1 VAHAVKNL
9 VQAAAI
15 VAALALPSIAVAQG
29 TTGPILCTT
38 VKAGETANV
47 TLQGVP
53 LSCQPL
59 NAVEIR
65 GAMNTVE
72 KVMHSL
78 HPSDD
83 QEAQMHAAM
92 TQFSQALKMPVIPG
106 NNGGI
111 EE

>member
-1 VAHAVKNL
+1 VKNL
-9 VQAAAI
+9 LLAAAI
-15 VAALALPSIAVAQG
+15 VAASTLPSMAVAQG

-53 LSCQPL
+53 LSCHPL
-59 NAVEIR
+59 DTIKIR
-65 GAMNTVE
+65 AAMNTVE

-78 HPSDD
+78 HPSDA

-92 TQFSQALKMPVIPG
+92 GAFTQTLQMPVIPG
-106 NNGGI
+106 NNGGV
-111 EE
+111 ED

>member
-1 VAHAVKNL
+1 M
-9 VQAAAI
+9 
-15 VAALALPSIAVAQG
+15 AVAQG

-38 VKAGETANV
+38 VKPGETANV

-53 LSCQPL
+53 LTCHPL
-59 NAVEIR
+59 DTIKIR
-65 GAMNTVE
+65 AAMNTVE

-78 HPSDD
+78 HPSDA
-83 QEAQMHAAM
+83 QETQMHGAM
-92 TQFSQALKMPVIPG
+92 TQFSQALQMPAIPG

>member
-1 VAHAVKNL
+1 VKNL
-9 VQAAAI
+9 LLAAAI
-15 VAALALPSIAVAQG
+15 IAASTLPSMAVAQG

-53 LSCQPL
+53 LSCHPL
-59 NAVEIR
+59 DTVKIR
-65 GAMNTVE
+65 AAMNTVE
-72 KVMHSL
+72 TVMHSL
-78 HPSDD
+78 HPSDA

-92 TQFSQALKMPVIPG
+92 TQFSQSLQMPVIPG

-111 EE
+111 ED

>member
-1 VAHAVKNL
+1 VKNL
-9 VQAAAI
+9 LLAAAI
-15 VAALALPSIAVAQG
+15 VAASTLPSMAVAQG

-53 LSCQPL
+53 LSCHPL
-59 NAVEIR
+59 DTVKIR
-65 GAMNTVE
+65 AAMNTVE
-72 KVMHSL
+72 TVMHSL
-78 HPSDD
+78 HPSEA

-92 TQFSQALKMPVIPG
+92 TQFSQTLQMPVIPG

-111 EE
+111 ED

>member
-1 VAHAVKNL
+1 VKNL
-9 VQAAAI
+9 ILAAAI
-15 VAALALPSIAVAQG
+15 IAASTLPSMAVAQG

-53 LSCQPL
+53 LSCHPL
-59 NAVEIR
+59 DTVKIR
-65 GAMNTVE
+65 AAMNTVE
-72 KVMHSL
+72 TVMHSL
-78 HPSDD
+78 HPSDA

-92 TQFSQALKMPVIPG
+92 TQFSQSLQMPVIPG

-111 EE
+111 ED